1 VTSSE
6 PDVNGEAEAV
16 DGRSR
21 RRTQNIDVVVDAMLE
36 LFASGNPWPTAAD
49 IAARSGL
56 SERSVFRY
64 FTDLDTLAR
73 AAVETQ
79 VARANHLFE
88 SLPADGTLDE
98 RIDRLVSHRV
108 QMFDQVGPI
117 VRAAQARASF
127 AEAITVGLAH
137 RRAQLRA
144 QLQDLFAAEVDS
156 RSDVLLALEVA
167 TGFEALQGLRG
178 DRGCSAARTRR
189 ILKQM
194 VTALL
199 AG

>member
-1 VTSSE
+1 VTSSDA
-6 PDVNGEAEAV
+6 DVNGEAEAV

-79 VARANHLFE
+79 VARADHLFQP
-88 SLPADGTLDE
+88 LPADGTLEE
-98 RIDRLVSHRV
+98 RIDRLVAHRV
-108 QMFDQVGPI
+108 RLFDQVGPF
-117 VRAAQARASF
+117 VQAAQARASF
-127 AEAITVGLAH
+127 AEAITLGLAH

-144 QLQDLFAAEVDS
+144 QLQQLFPAEVDS

-167 TGFEALQGLRG
+167 TGFDALRALRD
-178 DRGCSAARTRR
+178 DRSCSPARTRR
-189 ILKQM
+189 VLKQM

-199 AG
+199 T